1 MSTSYTINRPHKAAP
16 NMHKF
21 GRLNNAFLYTTLLCA
36 PIRVMGECEHMSQFQ
51 YGFQVCAHCN
61 NSISI
66 LEDIFEGERMKLK
79 QSLDTISKLPSNWD
93 GYDAPVIGKKAIQNC
108 KSLLGLL
115 PNNVIIDIKVLPTEY
130 GGVQVVYNDK
140 IRSKKVSIDLGD
152 DLMSFYVRESG
163 KSPIFF
169 SYLTYEKNNIELLL
183 SKISEDI
190 A

>member
-1 MSTSYTINRPHKAAP
+1 MSTSYTIDRPQKATL
-16 NMHKF
+16 NMHKI

-36 PIRVMGECEHMSQFQ
+36 PISVMGECEHTSEIQ
-51 YGFQVCAHCN
+51 YGFQICAHCN

-66 LEDIFEGERMKLK
+66 LEDIYEGERMKLR
-79 QSLDTISKLPSNWD
+79 QSLDAISKLPSNWD

-108 KSLLGLL
+108 KSLLGAL
-115 PNNVIIDIKVLPTEY
+115 PNNVILDIRLLPTEY

-163 KSPIFF
+163 KSPQFF
-169 SYLTYEKNNIELLL
+169 SYLSYEKNNIELLL
-183 SKISEDI
+183 SKISDSI